1 MDRELIPALII
12 AAANDLDLS
21 LPEINVSKMPDEIR
35 AYTQFPHKVLN
46 FNQKWLKEANH
57 IEMAGVVF
65 HEMRHLWQFK
75 QILLGDENKEDLKI
89 SVEEYELWKDELNQ
103 KEAGE
108 LPFDAILAI
117 EVDAYAYANLQL
129 EKLLVPLEEFESEE
143 LKKLVSLRM
152 EAIRK

>member
-35 AYTQFPHKVLN
+35 AYTKFPHKVLN
-46 FNQKWLKEANH
+46 FNQKWLKEASH
-57 IEMAGVVF
+57 VEMAGVVF

-129 EKLLVPLEEFESEE
+129 EKLLVPLEEFASEE

>member
-21 LPEINVSKMPDEIR
+21 LPEINISKMPDEIR
-35 AYTQFPHKVLN
+35 AYTKFPHKVLN
-46 FNQKWLKEANH
+46 FNQKWLKEASH
-57 IEMAGVVF
+57 VEMAGVVF

-89 SVEEYELWKDELNQ
+89 SVEEYELWKDELEK

-108 LPFDAILAI
+108 LPLDTILTI

-129 EKLLVPLEEFESEE
+129 EKLLVPLEEFNNEE

>member
-35 AYTQFPHKVLN
+35 AYTKFPHKVLN
-46 FNQKWLKEANH
+46 FNQKWLKEASH
-57 IEMAGVVF
+57 VEMAGVVF

>member
-21 LPEINVSKMPDEIR
+21 LPEINVSRMPDEIR
-35 AYTQFPHKVLN
+35 AYTKFPHKVLN
-46 FNQKWLKEANH
+46 FNQKWLKEASH
-57 IEMAGVVF
+57 VEMAGVVF

-108 LPFDAILAI
+108 LSVDAILAI

-129 EKLLVPLEEFESEE
+129 EKLLVPLEEFASEE

>member
-1 MDRELIPALII
+1 MDKELIPALII
-12 AAANDLDLS
+12 AAANDLDLG
-21 LPEINVSKMPDEIR
+21 LPEINISKMPDEIR
-35 AYTQFPHKVLN
+35 AYTKFPHQVLN
-46 FNQKWLKEANH
+46 FNDKWLKKANH

-75 QILLGDENKEDLKI
+75 QILLGDDNLEDLKI
-89 SVEEYELWKDELNQ
+89 SIQEYELWKDELKQ

-108 LPFDAILAI
+108 LALDAILAI

-129 EKLLVPLEEFESEE
+129 EKLLVPLEEFENSE

>member
-75 QILLGDENKEDLKI
+75 QILLGDENKE
-89 SVEEYELWKDELNQ
+89 
-103 KEAGE
+103 G
-108 LPFDAILAI
+108 
-117 EVDAYAYANLQL
+117 L
-129 EKLLVPLEEFESEE
+129 EISEE
-143 LKKLVSLRM
+143 
-152 EAIRK
+152 E

>member
-1 MDRELIPALII
+1 
-12 AAANDLDLS
+12 
-21 LPEINVSKMPDEIR
+21 
-35 AYTQFPHKVLN
+35 
-46 FNQKWLKEANH
+46 
-57 IEMAGVVF
+57 
-65 HEMRHLWQFK
+65 MRHLWQFK

-89 SVEEYELWKDELNQ
+89 SVEEYELWKDELEK

-108 LPFDAILAI
+108 LPLDTILTI

-129 EKLLVPLEEFESEE
+129 EKLLVPLEEFNNEE